1 MDVTDLSARV
11 DRSAAAWGPTALRW
25 TAALLWLANLNWKI
39 PPDFGRSEDACRML
53 CRYVEAGAEHPVA
66 PGSGWV
72 FEHLVSPQLSAFGWI
87 TLLSEAALV
96 ALLVSGRFV
105 RTAAVLGI
113 AQSIGVGLSVANAPD
128 EWFWAYVLMV
138 ALHLAILVTA
148 SSARRQ
154 SGSTMALVTVG
165 YGVLVGIAHAGAGFT
180 GSGDWLLFDQA
191 NDVPGE
197 LGRGILPG
205 SIALGLAF
213 VVIGL
218 VAFGL
223 ADRVPADRL
232 RPLGWITVA
241 VAVGLLL
248 TYRQGGLVIGLGS
261 RPGSAAVLGALGLAL
276 ARPLESTRR
285 PPAPA
290 RDPADATVG

>member
-25 TAALLWLANLNWKI
+25 TAALMWLANLNWKI
-39 PPDFGRSEDACRML
+39 PPDFGRSGDECRML

-96 ALLVSGRFV
+96 ALLASGRFV

-113 AQSIGVGLSVANAPD
+113 AQSIGIGLSVANAPD
-128 EWFWAYVLMV
+128 EWYWAYVLMA

-148 SSARRQ
+148 APARRQ
-154 SGSTMALVTVG
+154 PASVMALVTVA
-165 YGVLVGIAHAGAGFT
+165 YGVLVGIAHAGAGFAGT
-180 GSGDWLLFDQA
+180 GEWLLFDQR

-197 LGRGILPG
+197 WGRGTFPG
-205 SIALGLAF
+205 SIALGLGF

-218 VAFGL
+218 VAFVL
-223 ADRVPADRL
+223 LNRVPANRL
-232 RPLGWITVA
+232 RPLGWVTVV

-261 RPGSAAVLGALGLAL
+261 RPGNAAVLGALGLAL
-276 ARPLESTRR
+276 ARPLESSRR
-285 PPAPA
+285 SPAPA
-290 RDPADATVG
+290 VDHEDAATG